1 MASPAR
7 ASSMPFTFLGQ
18 PLRPA
23 TAWRIAL
30 VLVAVLGLHAC
41 GLYEVA
47 AGLNTLKPED
57 TTQRTLAV
65 SLLTLPA
72 PPAATAPAAAPPRP
86 PRPRSASAPSLP
98 SVAPA
103 PAPAPVEPEPPPPE
117 EPVPPPPVEPPAPP
131 PAPPVPEPP
140 RLPPGV
146 EDVPKTG
153 RIAYRTTYTRMRGIR
168 AMTFVDWNV
177 DVARGRYDLWLRTVD
192 PAGLLDLKSSGSLQ
206 AFGIA
211 PEKYVERI
219 EVANRELR
227 AEFDWTA
234 RVVQFVGRGA
244 GQPAGFLEGV
254 QDPLSLQF
262 HLPLLAQAYPSRFT
276 PGADIGFQVAR
287 RGIEAYVFRAEAFEA
302 VRIGDKDVRALKL
315 DRPRGPNATRRV
327 EIWMAPDYQW
337 LPVRLR
343 FTDTNDEVWDSVLA
357 ALPGEEQPRD
367 PAQEEF
373 IKP

>member
-1 MASPAR
+1 
-7 ASSMPFTFLGQ
+7 MPLTFLGQ

-23 TAWRIAL
+23 TAWRIAI
-30 VLVAVLGLHAC
+30 VLVAVLGLHAY

-47 AGLNTLKPED
+47 AGLSTLKPED

-65 SLLTLPA
+65 SLITPPA
-72 PPAATAPAAAPPRP
+72 PPTAAAPAAALPRP
-86 PRPRSASAPSLP
+86 PRPRAANAPSLP
-98 SVAPA
+98 SAPA
-103 PAPAPVEPEPPPPE
+103 PAPASAPVEPEPPVPAPE
-117 EPVPPPPVEPPAPP
+117 VPALQPPVEPPAPP
-131 PAPPVPEPP
+131 APPEPEQP

-146 EDVPKTG
+146 EEVPKTG

-168 AMTFVDWNV
+168 AMTFVDWSV
-177 DVARGRYDLWLRTVD
+177 DTARGRYELWLRVVD

-211 PEKYVERI
+211 PERYVERI
-219 EVANRELR
+219 EITSRELR
-227 AEFDWTA
+227 AEFDWAA
-234 RVVQFVGRGA
+234 RVVQFAGRGA

-262 HLPLLAQAYPSRFT
+262 HLPLLAQAFPDRFT
-276 PGADIGFQVAR
+276 PGVDISFQVAR
-287 RGIEAYVFRAEAFEA
+287 RNVETYVFRAEAFEP
-302 VRIGDKDVRALKL
+302 VRIGDRDVRALKL
-315 DRPRGPNATRRV
+315 DRPRGPKATRRV
-327 EIWMAPDYQW
+327 EIWMAPEYQW

-367 PAQEEF
+367 PSQEE
-373 IKP
+373 IVKP

>member
-1 MASPAR
+1 
-7 ASSMPFTFLGQ
+7 MPLTFLGQ

-23 TAWRIAL
+23 TAWRIAI
-30 VLVAVLGLHAC
+30 VLVAVLGLHAF

-65 SLLTLPA
+65 SLITLPA
-72 PPAATAPAAAPPRP
+72 APPEAAPTAAPPRP
-86 PRPRSASAPSLP
+86 PRPRAANAPSLP
-98 SVAPA
+98 SAPTQAPA
-103 PAPAPVEPEPPPPE
+103 PPPAEPEPPPLE
-117 EPVPPPPVEPPAPP
+117 EPVPQSPVEPPVEPPAPP
-131 PAPPVPEPP
+131 PPEQP

-146 EDVPKTG
+146 EEVPRTG

-168 AMTFVDWNV
+168 AMTFVDWSV
-177 DVARGRYDLWLRTVD
+177 DRARGRYELWLRTVD

-211 PEKYVERI
+211 PEKYLERI
-219 EVANRELR
+219 EITNRELR

-234 RVVQFVGRGA
+234 RVVQFTGRGA

-276 PGADIGFQVAR
+276 PGADISFQVAR
-287 RGIEAYVFRAEAFEA
+287 RNIETYVFRAEAFEP
-302 VRIGDKDVRALKL
+302 VRIGDRDVRALKL
-315 DRPRGPNATRRV
+315 DRARGPKATRRV
-327 EIWMAPDYQW
+327 EIWMAPEYQW

-357 ALPGEEQPRD
+357 ALPGDEQPRD
-367 PAQEEF
+367 PNQEEVV
-373 IKP
+373 KP